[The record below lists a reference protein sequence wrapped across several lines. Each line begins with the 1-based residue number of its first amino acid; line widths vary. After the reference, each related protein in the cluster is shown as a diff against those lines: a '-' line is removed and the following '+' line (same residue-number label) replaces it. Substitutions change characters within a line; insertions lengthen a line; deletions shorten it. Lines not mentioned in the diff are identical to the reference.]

1 MACEPNELEMRTQAC
16 GACMTGM
23 QAQSRTCTNSC
34 EWGEWGA
41 WSQCAGVTAA
51 CTAGAIEN
59 RSVACPCSGNKNQ
72 RRTCSASCS
81 WGGWTDTTSCDL
93 ECCSEIV
100 YCNTPDD
107 ISPASR
113 GTWCRR
119 TDADC
124 SNDQVSSDCMEDIGM
139 VCGPVVP
146 ELYIQF

>member
-1 MACEPNELEMRTQAC
+1 
-16 GACMTGM
+16 MTGM

-34 EWGEWGA
+34 AWGEWGT
-41 WSQCAGVTAA
+41 WSECAGVTAT
-51 CTAGAIEN
+51 CTPGATEN

-72 RRTCSASCS
+72 RRTCSAACG
-81 WGGWTDTTSCDL
+81 WGGWTDTTSCDF

-100 YCNTPDD
+100 YCNTPDN

-146 ELYIQF
+146 ELYIQY